1 MERQSSFVNTTA
13 FHSVADVLV
22 FSFVTIYRMNHDIEH
37 VQSGGDAPGMI
48 TEISTFAGLPED
60 FLSLASI

>member
-1 MERQSSFVNTTA
+1 MEKQSSFVNTTA
-13 FHSVADVLV
+13 FYSVADVLV
-22 FSFVTIYRMNHDIEH
+22 FNFVIIYKMNHDTEH
-37 VQSGGDAPGMI
+37 MRNVGDAPGMI